1 MTRWWFKF
9 SPVPIEKQLHRI
21 SFFSLT
27 IEQTMTQSAVIV
39 DAVRSPLGRT
49 KAGGAFVDLHP
60 TDLLSQVIQALV
72 TRNDF
77 DPAIVDDVMIGCV
90 SQVGEQST
98 TPGRVA
104 WLAAGFPAHVPA
116 TTIERKCGSS
126 QQAIHFAAQAIMAGV
141 NDIVIAGGVESMS
154 RVPMGSARID
164 RDPYGALFHARF
176 AQGLVGQGVSA
187 DLVAQKWDLSREA
200 LDVYS
205 AESHRRADA
214 ARARGQ
220 FAREIVPI
228 DAPGVDGM
236 RRVDCD
242 ETIRAGTTVE
252 RLAGLAPSF
261 ENAALSQRFP
271 GIRWNVTAGNASQI
285 ADGAAALLIM
295 SEAKAAQLGLKPR
308 ARIVAFDVC
317 GDDPLMMLTAPIP
330 ATQRLLKKRGLSVDD
345 ISHFEV
351 NEAFAAVPLAWQK
364 DLGVD
369 AARLNPAG
377 GAIALG
383 HPLGASGARLMTTML
398 NALELSGGRYGLQ
411 TMCEAGGMANATLI
425 ERL

>member
-1 MTRWWFKF
+1 MT
-9 SPVPIEKQLHRI
+9 H
-21 SFFSLT
+21 
-27 IEQTMTQSAVIV
+27 SAVIV
-39 DAVRSPLGRT
+39 DAVRSPMGRT

-60 TDLLSQVIQALV
+60 VDLLSQVLKQLIE
-72 TRNDF
+72 RNDL
-77 DPAIVDDVMIGCV
+77 DPGSVDDVMIGCV
-90 SQVGEQST
+90 SQVGEQAS
-98 TPGRVA
+98 TPGRLA
-104 WLAAGFPAHVPA
+104 WLAAGFPQHVPS

-141 NDIVIAGGVESMS
+141 NEIVVAGGVESMS
-154 RVPMGSARID
+154 RVPMGSSRIG
-164 RDPYGALFHARF
+164 RDPYGALYHVRYPE
-176 AQGLVGQGVSA
+176 GMVGQGVSA
-187 DLVAQKWDLSREA
+187 DLVAQKWALTREA
-200 LDVYS
+200 LDAYS
-205 AESHRRADA
+205 AQSHSRADA
-214 ARARGQ
+214 ARAAGQ

-228 DAPGVDGM
+228 EVPGPEGV
-236 RRVDCD
+236 RRVDLD

-252 RLAGLAPSF
+252 RLAGLVPSF
-261 ENAALSQRFP
+261 ESAELEARFP

-285 ADGAAALLIM
+285 SDGASALLIM
-295 SEAKAAQLGLKPR
+295 SEQKAAQLGLKPR

-330 ATQRLLKKRGLSVDD
+330 ATQRLLKKRGLTIGD

-364 DLGVD
+364 SLGAD

-398 NALELSGGRYGLQ
+398 NALEVSGGRYGLQ